1 MNKPT
6 VVITHHALSLPTHTV
21 RDVDNW
27 HRVRWPGFTSRAGY
41 HVGYHYVIESD
52 GTLTQTRQHD
62 EEGAHT
68 LGMNTSSIGVCFMG
82 NFDLHYPT
90 SAQIETWDG
99 LYRKLQAEYPLIPT
113 KPHRAYANKSCHG
126 KLLPDDYF
134 SSRPQKLSMIEDL
147 KRRIAYLKSLIA
159 KRQK

>member
-6 VVITHHALSLPTHTV
+6 VVITHHALSLPHHTE

-27 HRVRWPGFTSRAGY
+27 HRARWPGFVSRKGD
-41 HVGYHYVIESD
+41 HIGYHYIINTD
-52 GTLTQTRQHD
+52 GRLYQAREHD

-82 NFDLHYPT
+82 NFDIHYP
-90 SAQIETWDG
+90 SPAQIQTWDE
-99 LYRKLQAEYPLIPT
+99 LYRKLQEQYPLIPT

-134 SSRPQKLSMIEDL
+134 SSRQQKLSLIEDL
-147 KRRIAYLKSLIA
+147 KRRIAYLKSLIV